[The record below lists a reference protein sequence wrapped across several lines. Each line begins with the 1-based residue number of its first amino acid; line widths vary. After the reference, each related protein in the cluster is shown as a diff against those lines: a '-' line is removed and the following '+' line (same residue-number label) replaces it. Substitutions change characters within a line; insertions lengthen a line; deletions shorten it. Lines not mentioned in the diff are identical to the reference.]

1 MKIDKDVIQNEFH
14 IFTEIEAIET
24 ETNRVQ
30 HRLIHWTLAYLL
42 MVDNPPNLLF
52 PLGVL
57 SVCMFFVLKSQ
68 FDSLYT
74 IQAEKNGS

>member
-1 MKIDKDVIQNEFH
+1 MKIDEDVILNEFH

-24 ETNRVQ
+24 GDSDQQ
-30 HRLIHWTLAYLL
+30 HNLIHWTLAYLL

-57 SVCMFFVLKSQ
+57 KCVHVFRVEKS
-68 FDSLYT
+68 
-74 IQAEKNGS
+74 I